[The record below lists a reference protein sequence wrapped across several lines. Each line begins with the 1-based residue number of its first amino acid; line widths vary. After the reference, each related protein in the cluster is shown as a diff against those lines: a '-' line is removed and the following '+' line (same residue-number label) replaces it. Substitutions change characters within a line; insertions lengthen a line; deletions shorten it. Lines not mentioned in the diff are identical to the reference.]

1 MHILA
6 AHHIGGHRQ
15 RLEPF
20 DTPSAERRAPST
32 TRALSAA
39 SRRAAA
45 SSGPLLAPVT
55 TKTLFSI

>member
-6 AHHIGGHRQ
+6 ARHIRSHRQ

-20 DTPSAERRAPST
+20 DTPSAEHHARAP
-32 TRALSAA
+32 SAA

-45 SSGPLLAPVT
+45 SPAPLLAPVT